1 MIPEDPYVWRDHRG
15 RFHML
20 FNANSCHKHCSAKIP
35 CGGHAWSEDGLT
47 WSQPHIPAFGTIV
60 HYEDK
65 STEVYDYVERPQV
78 VQAADGRPLTL
89 FAGHGY
95 SGIHTLAIMFCQ
107 DSDIDSDCV
116 TMVE

>member
-1 MIPEDPYVWRDHRG
+1 M
-15 RFHML
+15 
-20 FNANSCHKHCSAKIP
+20 
-35 CGGHAWSEDGLT
+35 T